1 MNKIRHLDNVTA
13 RWIMKH
19 FYLLFFQ
26 IVLFIIFLFWFVNM
40 FGVIDVATDSSNNL
54 TEKALAA
61 QSVNTTIIVFLLLLN
76 SFWMLYMFSYVQRI
90 FGILKDLNFNVNRL
104 RFDNR
109 KK

>member
-1 MNKIRHLDNVTA
+1 MNKIRHLDNITA

-40 FGVIDVATDSSNNL
+40 FGVIDVTTDSSNNI